1 MVAPFQVLSYT
12 IVVVTFINTQE
23 KYMDANATIEAVKV
37 FCKANSGDTQIWSG
51 NKATYHWNIGK
62 VTGAGIVNGVVRKLA
77 GIDSGSGQQIWVV
90 AGSFKIISAIA
101 SRPSISFLDI
111 SNNNIGTDI
120 ELILDKLNSSGA
132 IIPTPDCE

>member
-90 AGSFKIISAIA
+90 AGSFKIMPDGAIA
-101 SRPSISFLDI
+101 RFTGLPNKLQSQM
-111 SNNNIGTDI
+111 NIAKPAAVTTTVA
-120 ELILDKLNSSGA
+120 E
-132 IIPTPDCE
+132 TVTV

>member
-12 IVVVTFINTQE
+12 IVVVTFNTQE
-23 KYMDANATIEAVKV
+23 NDMDANATIEAVKA
-37 FCKANSGDTQIWSG
+37 FCKTNSGDTQIWSG

-90 AGSFKIISAIA
+90 AGSFKIMPDGTIA
-101 SRPSISFLDI
+101 RFTGLPNKLQSQM
-111 SNNNIGTDI
+111 NIAKPATVTTVA
-120 ELILDKLNSSGA
+120 E
-132 IIPTPDCE
+132 TVTV

>member
-62 VTGAGIVNGVVRKLA
+62 VTAAGIVNGVVRKLA

-90 AGSFKIISAIA
+90 AGSFKIMPDGAIA
-101 SRPSISFLDI
+101 RFTGLPNKLQSQM
-111 SNNNIGTDI
+111 NIAKPAAVTTSVA
-120 ELILDKLNSSGA
+120 E
-132 IIPTPDCE
+132 TVTV

>member
-12 IVVVTFINTQE
+12 IVVVTFNTQE
-23 KYMDANATIEAVKV
+23 NDMDANATIEAVKV

-90 AGSFKIISAIA
+90 AGSFKIMPDGTIA
-101 SRPSISFLDI
+101 RFTGLPNKLQSQM
-111 SNNNIGTDI
+111 NIAKPATVTTVA
-120 ELILDKLNSSGA
+120 E
-132 IIPTPDCE
+132 TVTV

>member
-51 NKATYHWNIGK
+51 NKATYYWNIGK

-90 AGSFKIISAIA
+90 AGSFKIMPDGTIA
-101 SRPSISFLDI
+101 RFTGLPNKLQSQM
-111 SNNNIGTDI
+111 NIAKPAAVTTVA
-120 ELILDKLNSSGA
+120 E
-132 IIPTPDCE
+132 TVTV

>member
-12 IVVVTFINTQE
+12 IVVVTFNTQE
-23 KYMDANATIEAVKV
+23 NDMDANATIEAVKV

-62 VTGAGIVNGVVRKLA
+62 VTAAGIVNGVVRKLA

-90 AGSFKIISAIA
+90 AGSFKIMPDGTIA
-101 SRPSISFLDI
+101 RFTGLPNKLQSQM
-111 SNNNIGTDI
+111 NIAKPAAVTTTVA
-120 ELILDKLNSSGA
+120 E
-132 IIPTPDCE
+132 TVTV